1 MTGAKGSVK
10 FRSWPVKILLV
21 LLAAGTGGCKGQSAA
36 GGSGGESSTADAL
49 PDGAAAATS
58 VAALEWSQDPCSWIS
73 AAEVEAIA
81 GPLAGPPRPHEGGC
95 LYPLPEDVSPE
106 ALRRQEAAR
115 KLKEGLKEFAQKSGT
130 SLPVSGNQLPTE
142 PALIVHLS
150 LDASASDRGL
160 RVAEDVMRSWL
171 GPASE
176 GEAAGSST
184 LVGWDFAR
192 SPIAIG
198 LPGFLGRVGQLT
210 VMVQVQATPT
220 KVATLAALA
229 AAVRDRVP
237 DGPFAAPSG
246 GGSLTAEPT
255 RGTDPCSLITREQ
268 AEAVLGALLMNPY
281 RGHTTTPY
289 PDPLGPSCVYHTAR
303 HHTFRLTPFWE
314 GGRSQMEAVR
324 TTGDPLAAVL
334 PEGETT
340 DTLAGPW
347 DDAGYDAGT
356 GDLVFLSGDRALQV
370 SYGTSSTDAVGA
382 IRLARIA
389 LGRLGSAAPP

>member
-1 MTGAKGSVK
+1 M
-10 FRSWPVKILLV
+10 PN
-21 LLAAGTGGCKGQSAA
+21 
-36 GGSGGESSTADAL
+36 
-49 PDGAAAATS
+49 GAATAIP
-58 VAALEWSQDPCSWIS
+58 VAALDWPQDPCTWIS
-73 AAEVEAIA
+73 AAEVEAIT

-106 ALRRQEAAR
+106 ALRRQESAR
-115 KLKEGLKEFAQKSGT
+115 KLKEGLREFAQKSGT

-142 PALIVHLS
+142 PALIVHVS

-176 GEAAGSST
+176 GEAAGST
-184 LVGWDFAR
+184 PAGWDFAR

-210 VMVQVQATPT
+210 VMVQAQATPP
-220 KVATLAALA
+220 KVSTLAALA

-237 DGPFAAPSG
+237 DGPFGAPSG
-246 GGSLTAEPT
+246 GGSLAADPT
-255 RGTDPCSLITREQ
+255 RGPDPCSLISRDQ
-268 AEAVLGALLMNPY
+268 AEAVLGALLMSPY

-289 PDPLGPSCVYHTAR
+289 RDPLGPSCVYHTAR

-314 GGRSQMEAVR
+314 GGRSQIDAVR
-324 TTGDPLAAVL
+324 ATGDPLSAVL
-334 PEGETT
+334 PADETT
-340 DTLAGPW
+340 DTLEGPW
-347 DDAGYDAGT
+347 DDAGYDGGT
-356 GDLVFLSGDRALQV
+356 GDLVFLVGDRALQV

-382 IRLARIA
+382 IRLARVA
-389 LGRLGSAAPP
+389 LGRLTSTTPR